1 VAARAARRAARG
13 LGRSRGA
20 DGDDT
25 GARIRLRAARLGQG
39 DNGAAHDSR
48 PGRARGHRRWLAGP
62 ARGSLPFALLAAG
75 GTSALGLG
83 FAVWVLAATAVL
95 VLALV
100 GELRA
105 GRQSAGGVAAL
116 VAAGVL
122 AALVAALPTWVDLS
136 GSVNVAQDIASTC
149 NPGNLRKPLQAI
161 QAFGVWLRGSYK
173 QSPLGA
179 ALGIARAL
187 VAVAALAALLGTVQ
201 LLRRRRVALTGW
213 LVLMLAVR
221 LALAAS
227 ATTWGKAKEEM
238 LTSPVV
244 VLLSWAG
251 SPPCWGPPGRG
262 SLLPS
267 LETGHARA
275 QRAHT
280 PRADGRPGIVRLRVD
295 REPGALCAATRAG
308 A

>member
-1 VAARAARRAARG
+1 M
-13 LGRSRGA
+13 
-20 DGDDT
+20 
-25 GARIRLRAARLGQG
+25 
-39 DNGAAHDSR
+39 
-48 PGRARGHRRWLAGP
+48 
-62 ARGSLPFALLAAG
+62 
-75 GTSALGLG
+75 
-83 FAVWVLAATAVL
+83 LAATAVL

-136 GSVNVAQDIASTC
+136 GSVNVAQNITSTS

-213 LVLMLAVR
+213 LVLMLAAW

-251 SPPCWGPPGRG
+251 IAALLGSSRSLLRHWAAPLVALALAGGVLVSDLAQYRSSNLAPTARYDEMASLNDRFAGRG
-262 SLLPS
+262 PALLTDFD
-267 LETGHARA
+267 EC
-275 QRAHT
+275 
-280 PRADGRPGIVRLRVD
+280 
-295 REPGALCAATRAG
+295 ALCQLRDLDVAG
-308 A
+308 PDFA